1 MKEKLK
7 NIKKPIFLSDNS
19 SESLWR
25 TLCALLL
32 ISVVLCIGIMILTTP
47 TFNPYL
53 ILLLIIDLR
62 VFLLNVL
69 PIFLVMTFLYC
80 VVNRMWISYIITAT
94 VAFVIAEVNR
104 FKIAFRDSPF
114 VFEDVLY
121 ISEAGNMTNNYELYL
136 DITSLCVFA
145 AILIF
150 AYFIYKNGKNRI
162 EKPVF
167 RICGIA
173 CAIAV
178 SALSCNFLYFNNAKI
193 HDSLWRPMY
202 GSEYKAGDQ
211 STSRGVIYSFI
222 KSIPSAFISPPDGY
236 DEKEASTVLN
246 SYEDVPLDD
255 DKKVHMISIMLEAYS
270 DFTKFDCMEFEDD
283 PYANFHKLQKDS
295 YSGKLYTDI
304 FAGST
309 IYTERQF
316 LTGFSDMRFHQRDTA
331 SYVRYFKSQGYRV
344 EAMHPGYGWFYNR
357 NNMNKFLGFD
367 SFDYFE
373 NKFGNIPDEELSSK
387 RYWEYMSDWDFFD
400 YIIDGFEDAVKN
412 GEKYF
417 NFSVTIQN
425 HGPYYDFEDY
435 DKKWLKKQ
443 DSYTEAGYNIV
454 NNYLDWISKTD
465 KALQKLRNYIDEQ
478 EEPIVLILFGDHNPW
493 LGNKDWVYDM
503 LNVDFD
509 HDTPVGAEN
518 YYATPYV
525 IYANEPAKKTLG
537 KSFKGVGNTISPMF
551 LMNEFFEYAE
561 LKGSKYLNYLS
572 DLKKTYSVINDV
584 YTMKNNEY
592 ISTDKVLNDEELK
605 QFKSIE
611 YYVKNKSLA
620 EKPHS

>member
-1 MKEKLK
+1 MKERLK
-7 NIKKPIFLSDNS
+7 KNKKPIFASNRS
-19 SESLWR
+19 SESPWR
-25 TLCALLL
+25 ALGTLLL
-32 ISVVLCIGIMILTTP
+32 ISVILGIGIMVLTTP

-80 VVNRMWISYIITAT
+80 IVNRLWISYIVTAAVT
-94 VAFVIAEVNR
+94 FVIAEVNR

-136 DITSLCVFA
+136 DITSLCVLA
-145 AILIF
+145 AILVF
-150 AYFIYKNGKNRI
+150 AYFIYRNGKNKI
-162 EKPVF
+162 KKPYI
-167 RICGIA
+167 RLCGIA
-173 CAIAV
+173 CTIAISV
-178 SALSCNFLYFNNAKI
+178 LSCNFLYFNNQAI

-236 DEKEASTVLN
+236 NEKEASKALEA
-246 SYEDVPLDD
+246 YRDIPLEE
-255 DKKVHMISIMLEAYS
+255 DKKVNMISIMLEAYS
-270 DFTKFDCMEFEDD
+270 DFTKFDCLEFIDD
-283 PYANFHKLQKDS
+283 PYKNFHNLQKDS

-316 LTGFSDMRFHQRDTA
+316 LTGYSDMRFHQRDT
-331 SYVRYFKSQGYRV
+331 SSHVRYFKSQGYRV

-367 SFDYFE
+367 NFDYFE
-373 NKFGNIPDEELSSK
+373 NKFGNISDDELSSK
-387 RYWEYMSDWDFFD
+387 KYWEYISDWDFFD
-400 YIIDGFEDAVKN
+400 YIIEGYEDAMKN
-412 GEKYF
+412 NEKYF

-435 DKKWLKKQ
+435 DKKWLKDKEN
-443 DSYTEAGYNIV
+443 YTDAGYNIV
-454 NNYLDWISKTD
+454 NNYLDWINKTD
-465 KALQKLRNYIDEQ
+465 KALQKLREYIDGQ

-493 LGNKDWVYDM
+493 LGNKDWVYKM
-503 LNVDFD
+503 LGFNFD
-509 HDTPVGAEN
+509 HDTTVGAEN
-518 YYATPYV
+518 YYSTPYV
-525 IYANEPAKKTLG
+525 IYANKAAKKALG
-537 KSFKGVGNTISPMF
+537 KSFKGEGNTISPMF
-551 LMNEFFEYAE
+551 LMNEFFDYAE
-561 LKGSKYLNYLS
+561 LQGSQYLNYLS
-572 DLKKTYSVINDV
+572 DFKKNYSVINSV
-584 YTMKNNEY
+584 YTMKNGEY
-592 ISTDKVLNDEELK
+592 ISTDKVSDDEEIK
-605 QFKSIE
+605 QFRNVE
-611 YYVKNKSLA
+611 YYVKNKKMNVK
-620 EKPHS
+620 E